1 MAKIH
6 PTVKELLTEIEAY
19 CARSQMTPTAFGK
32 HAMND
37 GNFVHRLK
45 DGRIPGIT
53 TIERIHAYIAKH
65 TKAVNK

>member
-6 PTVKELLTEIEAY
+6 PTVKELLIEIEAY

-32 HAMND
+32 RAMND
-37 GNFVHRLK
+37 PNFVHRLR

-53 TIERIHAYIAKH
+53 TIDRIRAYSAKH
-65 TKAVNK
+65 TKAGAK